1 MRIGRRS
8 MYFTKGLLF
17 FLVVGIIVFFSLAPF
32 IWQVI
37 TSIKPSE
44 EIFTRPVIYIPSR
57 LDFSAYLKIFIQRPF
72 GRQIINSI
80 GIACISTLICVFVGS
95 LAAYAIARFNL
106 LGGEGVLLAVLIISF
121 FPGIVLI
128 VPLYEM
134 VRSAHLTNNWLALI
148 LPYVTMNL
156 PFTMWVIT
164 SFFRQVPRDLEDAAK
179 VDGLSR
185 LGTLFRIIMPLSAPA
200 LATTAILVFIS
211 CWNEFLLALTFMTRD
226 SSHTVPV
233 GIAMLSGASWYE
245 IPWDQISAAT
255 VLTTLPLVVFVVIF
269 QRRIVEGLTA
279 GALKG

>member
-8 MYFTKGLLF
+8 MYFAKGLLF

>member
-1 MRIGRRS
+1 MRIGRKS
-8 MYFTKGLLF
+8 VYFTKGVLLYF
-17 FLVVGIIVFFSLAPF
+17 VVGIIVFFSLAPF

-37 TSIKPSE
+37 TSIKPSG
-44 EIFTRPVIYIPSR
+44 EIFTRPVIYVPSR
-57 LDFSAYLKIFIQRPF
+57 LDLSAYLEIFIKRPF

-121 FPGIVLI
+121 FPTIVLI

-148 LPYVTMNL
+148 LPYVTINL
-156 PFTMWVIT
+156 PFTMWVTT

-185 LGTLFRIIMPLSAPA
+185 LGILFRIIMPLSAPA
-200 LATTAILVFIS
+200 LATTAILVFIFS
-211 CWNEFLLALTFMTRD
+211 WNEFLLALTFMTKD
-226 SSHTVPV
+226 SSRTVPV
-233 GIAMLSGASWYE
+233 GIAMLSGASYYQ
-245 IPWDQISAAT
+245 IPWNQISAAT

>member
-1 MRIGRRS
+1 

>member
-1 MRIGRRS
+1 

-44 EIFTRPVIYIPSR
+44 EIFTRPVIYVPSR
-57 LDFSAYLKIFIQRPF
+57 LDFSAYLEIFIKRPF

-269 QRRIVEGLTA
+269 QRKIVEGLTA

>member
-1 MRIGRRS
+1 
-8 MYFTKGLLF
+8 MYFAKGLLF
-17 FLVVGIIVFFSLAPF
+17 FLVIGIIVFFSLAPF

-37 TSIKPSE
+37 TSIKPSR

-57 LDFSAYLKIFIQRPF
+57 LDFSAYLEIFIKRPF

-80 GIACISTLICVFVGS
+80 GIACISTLTCVFVGS
-95 LAAYAIARFNL
+95 LAAYAIARFNP